1 MRLRFPQRR
10 QPLVEDGLTSLE
22 LAAARFNAS
31 EAGHTVSGLTRT
43 LGEPRVS
50 VGASAG
56 VADEA
61 RVTVAWEL
69 TWYQWGV
76 SLGEAPRPVREIAKG
91 REIGE
96 LEYAARQWNASA
108 TADGRIVIAAP
119 GR

>member
-1 MRLRFPQRR
+1 MRLRLPQRR
-10 QPLVEDGLTSLE
+10 RPLVEEDDLTSFE

-31 EAGHTVSGLTRT
+31 EAGHTVCGLVRT
-43 LGEPRVS
+43 LGAPSVS
-50 VGASAG
+50 VGATAG

-76 SLGEAPRPVREIAKG
+76 SLGEARPVREIASG
-91 REIGE
+91 SEIGE
-96 LEYAARQWNASA
+96 IDYAACQWNATA
-108 TADGRIVIAAP
+108 TTDGRIVIAAP